1 MAHCVTDP
9 GLTVTPE
16 AVVTFFGWDP
26 SVGAWYV
33 RLCRERDQRRRN
45 RRGVRGPFSA
55 RVLSCHYFAM
65 YVYPEVP

>member
-33 RLCRERDQRRRN
+33 RLCRERDKRRRN
-45 RRGVRGPFSA
+45 RTQKGRAGPI
-55 RVLSCHYFAM
+55 LC
-65 YVYPEVP
+65 